1 MHTLPYR
8 CKQIAL
14 NFGVRKWVFLF
25 CYSVKSL
32 YKMRDLVLAVVIIFV
47 AFYVIKLIS
56 KLGLQ
61 NLSYEMVSWCSFV
74 S

>member
-8 CKQIAL
+8 CKQIAM
-14 NFGVRKWVFLF
+14 NSGARKWVLLLCFSL
-25 CYSVKSL
+25 KSL

-56 KLGLQ
+56 KLGFQ
-61 NLSYEMVSWCSFV
+61 NLSCEMVS
-74 S
+74 